1 MADIVSLPQDIYYI
15 WATTSSDLDLSSS
28 LAQAIGFGLAG
39 TNVIGVTAI
48 ITGLFLLNFNE
59 RYTSP
64 YLQDTPAEAINSLI
78 SMTLQQTGFFLPQI
92 VTMLGSIGYAVY
104 IALNQAII

>member
-1 MADIVSLPQDIYYI
+1 ML
-15 WATTSSDLDLSSS
+15 
-28 LAQAIGFGLAG
+28 GFGLAG
-39 TNVIGVTAI
+39 TNVLGVAAI
-48 ITGLFLLNFNE
+48 ITGLFLFNFNE

-64 YLQDTPAEAINSLI
+64 YLQDTPVEAINSLI
-78 SMTLQQTGFFLPQI
+78 SMTFQQTIFFFPQI